1 MSKTWTVEVE
11 EDAEGNT
18 VLPLPKEMI
27 EELGWL
33 TGDVL
38 DMDIDSEPGAIII
51 INITCNERNG
61 KVAD

>member
-1 MSKTWTVEVE
+1 MNKTWTVEVE

-38 DMDIDSEPGAIII
+38 DFDINEETGVCVIK
-51 INITCNERNG
+51 NITCVERSG
-61 KVAD
+61 KIV